1 MDTTKIGMTVS
12 PEAVK
17 ANEEKKKQPEKVAE
31 KVVKKSKKKGA
42 EDAE

>member
-1 MDTTKIGMTVS
+1 MDNTRIGMTVS

-17 ANEEKKKQPEKVAE
+17 ANEEKKQPKKVVE
-31 KVVKKSKKKGA
+31 KVVKKTKKKGV